1 MARTCDVI
9 AKITTDGKYVMAD
22 IPYAAGA
29 GPRKAR
35 EVPGARPIYDKPEQ
49 PGMRGKFLYWRYPL
63 TMDTCRTFR
72 RVFGDELQVH
82 DNLSRWAR
90 AQIKID
96 SALDGIRSG
105 EVRADFNIVG
115 REAPKLLAAINSR
128 SYQSHGA
135 AFLAL
140 SRGALLGDEPGLG
153 KTLQALAA
161 ILESDSKTILVTCP
175 RTATRTVWMEET
187 HRWAPSIGTW
197 VAQGSHAEREAYI
210 GAFMDHAVSIPGVR
224 KMLIVNTEMVRAKRV
239 EVCPDGIDPEEC
251 FRVDE
256 DKGHKHKFISDPDW
270 PQLHNI
276 KWDAIVMDESHM
288 SLASTKNVQ
297 SKNITQVRFGAMQI
311 RKNLSNEGLAIAM
324 SGTPFR
330 SRLTKAW
337 GTLNWLRPDVF
348 TSYWNFAGT
357 HFGVK
362 EGTHGMVVADG
373 AKNPEPLDPEAFR
386 LAITPYVLQRTKG
399 EVATD
404 LPPKQ
409 YMGTPSIDDPEGP
422 NYVWI
427 DMDEKQARAY
437 AEMKRMSESRIKG
450 GTLKAMGLLSEI
462 TRLRQ
467 FALTYGRT
475 TGDFDFEPALPSAKF
490 DWLMEFLLER
500 EDRPDK
506 VVVASSFTAV
516 IELFAR
522 QLAKDV
528 GPVYQ
533 ITGNTSDRE
542 RARVVN
548 KFNDWDDPV
557 KVCLLNSAAGGV
569 AITLDK
575 CCDDLVFLDL
585 PWTSDEAT
593 QVEDRIHRVSRIH
606 NVSIHR
612 LVSRGTVDQ
621 WMAEN
626 GEEQRVA
633 LLSGRPDSMRNKV
646 LEALA

>member
-1 MARTCDVI
+1 MEAR
-9 AKITTDGKYVMAD
+9 ITTDGSYILAD
-22 IPYAAGA
+22 IPYASGA

-35 EVPGARPIYDKPEQ
+35 EIPGARPIYDKPEV
-49 PGMRGKFLYWRYPL
+49 PGGKGKFKYWRYPL

-82 DNLSRWAR
+82 NNLSLWAR
-90 AQIKID
+90 AQIEID
-96 SALDGIRSG
+96 TALDGIRSG
-105 EVRADFNIVG
+105 TVQAGFKVVG
-115 REAPKLLAAINSR
+115 REAPQLLVAIKNR
-128 SYQSHGA
+128 DYQSHGA

-161 ILESDSKTILVTCP
+161 VLESNSRTVLVTCP

-187 HRWAPSIGTW
+187 NRWAPTLAPF
-197 VAQGSHAEREAYI
+197 VAQGSRAERQQVMEAFASY
-210 GAFMDHAVSIPGVR
+210 PGPR
-224 KMLIVNTEMVRAKRV
+224 KMLIINTEMVRARRV
-239 EVCPDGIDPEEC
+239 EICPDGTEPDEC
-251 FRVDE
+251 IRVDE
-256 DKGHKHKFISDPDW
+256 DKSHKHKFESDPDW
-270 PQLHNI
+270 PFLHSL

-297 SKNITQVRFGAMQI
+297 SKSITQVRFGAMQI
-311 RKNLSNEGLAIAM
+311 RKNLKPDGLAIAM

-362 EGTHGMVVADG
+362 EGTHGLVVADG
-373 AKNPEPLDPEAFR
+373 AKNPEPIDPEAFR
-386 LAITPYVLQRTKG
+386 RAITPYVLQRTKS
-399 EVATD
+399 EVASD

-409 YMGTPSIDDPEGP
+409 YMGTPSIDDPDGP
-422 NYVWI
+422 NYVWM
-427 DMDEKQARAY
+427 DMDDKQARAY
-437 AEMKRMSESRIKG
+437 DEMKHMSQARIKG
-450 GTLKAMGLLSEI
+450 GTLMGMGLLSEI

-467 FALTYGRT
+467 FALTYGRLNRV
-475 TGDFDFEPALPSAKF
+475 GDFEPSLPSAKF

-500 EDRPDK
+500 EDRPGK

-516 IELFAR
+516 INLFAKHM
-522 QLAKDV
+522 AKEI
-528 GPVYQ
+528 GPVYKV
-533 ITGNTSDRE
+533 TGESSDRD
-542 RARVVN
+542 RAYVVR

-575 CCDDLVFLDL
+575 CADDLVFLDL

-606 NVSIHR
+606 NVFIHR

-626 GEEQRVA
+626 GEDQRAA
-633 LLSGRPDSMRNKV
+633 LLSGRPDSMRSKV
-646 LEALA
+646 LEALG

>member
-1 MARTCDVI
+1 MEVR
-9 AKITTDGKYVMAD
+9 ITTDGSYIIAD

-35 EVPGARPIYDKPEQ
+35 EVPGARPIYDKPEE
-49 PGMRGKFLYWRYPL
+49 PGVKGKFLYWRYPL

-72 RVFGDELQVH
+72 RIFGDELLVH

-90 AQIKID
+90 AQIEID
-96 SALDGIRSG
+96 NSLNDVRDGTAKFGFERL
-105 EVRADFNIVG
+105 A
-115 REAPKLLAAINSR
+115 REAPQLLEAIQAR
-128 SYQSHGA
+128 PYQSHGA
-135 AFLAL
+135 GFLAL
-140 SRGALLGDEPGLG
+140 SAGALLADEPGLG
-153 KTLQALAA
+153 KTLQTLAA
-161 ILESDSKTILVTCP
+161 LVESDSKTILVTCP
-175 RTATRTVWMEET
+175 RTATRTVWMEEA

-197 VAQGSHAEREAYI
+197 VAQGSRAEREAYI

-224 KMLIVNTEMVRAKRV
+224 KMLIVNTEMVRARKI
-239 EVCPDGIDPEEC
+239 EVCQDGTDPEEC
-251 FRVDE
+251 YRVDE
-256 DKGHKHKFISDPDW
+256 DKSHKHKFISDPDW
-270 PQLHNI
+270 PDLHKI
-276 KWDAIVMDESHM
+276 KWDAVVMDESHM
-288 SLASTKNVQ
+288 SLASTRNIQ
-297 SKNITQVRFGAMQI
+297 SKHITQVRYGAMQI
-311 RKNLSNEGLAIAM
+311 RKNVSKEGLVVAL

-373 AKNPEPLDPEAFR
+373 AKNPEPIDPEAFR
-386 LAITPYVLQRTKG
+386 KSIMPYVLQRTKS
-399 EVATD
+399 EVATE

-409 YMGTPSIDDPEGP
+409 YMGTPSIDDPNGP
-422 NYVWI
+422 NYVWV
-427 DMDEKQARAY
+427 DMDPRQARAY
-437 AEMKRMSESRIKG
+437 EEMKRLSEARIKG

-467 FALTYGRT
+467 FALTYGRMN
-475 TGDFDFEPALPSAKF
+475 GREFEPALPSAKLY
-490 DWLMEFLLER
+490 WLLEFLLQR

-516 IELFAR
+516 IELFAKY
-522 QLAKDV
+522 LYKEI

-533 ITGNTSDRE
+533 ITGNTSDGE
-542 RARVVN
+542 RARAIR
-548 KFNDWDDPV
+548 KFNDWNDPV

-585 PWTSDEAT
+585 PWTSDEET
-593 QVEDRIHRVSRIH
+593 QVEDRIHRVSRVH
-606 NVSIHR
+606 NVFIHR

-633 LLSGRPDSMRNKV
+633 LLSGRPDSMRDKV

>member
-1 MARTCDVI
+1 MEVR
-9 AKITTDGKYVMAD
+9 ITTDGSYIIAD

-35 EVPGARPIYDKPEQ
+35 EVPGARPIYDKPEE
-49 PGMRGKFLYWRYPL
+49 PGVKGKFLYWRYPL

-72 RVFGDELQVH
+72 RIFGDELLVH

-90 AQIKID
+90 AQIEID
-96 SALDGIRSG
+96 NSLNDVRDGTAKFGFERL
-105 EVRADFNIVG
+105 A
-115 REAPKLLAAINSR
+115 REAPQLLEAIQAR
-128 SYQSHGA
+128 PYQSHGA
-135 AFLAL
+135 GFLAL
-140 SRGALLGDEPGLG
+140 SAGALLADEPGLG
-153 KTLQALAA
+153 KTLQTLAA
-161 ILESDSKTILVTCP
+161 LVESDSKTILVTCP
-175 RTATRTVWMEET
+175 RTATRTVWMEEA

-197 VAQGSHAEREAYI
+197 VAQGIRAEREAYI

-224 KMLIVNTEMVRAKRV
+224 KMLIVNTEMVRARKI
-239 EVCPDGIDPEEC
+239 EVCPDGTDPEEC
-251 FRVDE
+251 YRVDE
-256 DKGHKHKFISDPDW
+256 DKSHKHKFISDPDW
-270 PQLHNI
+270 PDLHKI
-276 KWDAIVMDESHM
+276 KWDAVVMDESHM
-288 SLASTKNVQ
+288 SLASTRNIQ
-297 SKNITQVRFGAMQI
+297 SKHITQVRYGAMQI
-311 RKNLSNEGLAIAM
+311 RKNVSKEGLVVAL

-373 AKNPEPLDPEAFR
+373 AKNPEPIDPEAFR
-386 LAITPYVLQRTKG
+386 KSIMPYVLQRTKS
-399 EVATD
+399 EVATE

-409 YMGTPSIDDPEGP
+409 YMGTPSIDDPNGP
-422 NYVWI
+422 NYVWV
-427 DMDEKQARAY
+427 DMDPRQARAY
-437 AEMKRMSESRIKG
+437 EEMKRLSEARIKG

-467 FALTYGRT
+467 FALTYGRMN
-475 TGDFDFEPALPSAKF
+475 GREFEPALPSAKLY
-490 DWLMEFLLER
+490 WLLEFLLQR

-516 IELFAR
+516 IELFAKY
-522 QLAKDV
+522 LYKEI

-533 ITGNTSDRE
+533 ITGNTSDGE
-542 RARVVN
+542 RARVIR
-548 KFNDWDDPV
+548 KFNDWNDPV

-585 PWTSDEAT
+585 PWTSDEET
-593 QVEDRIHRVSRIH
+593 QVEDRIHRVSRVH
-606 NVSIHR
+606 NVFIHR

-633 LLSGRPDSMRNKV
+633 LLSGRPDSMRDKV